1 MDAHDQRGMS
11 LVADAVVIDLA
22 ANAIRVRVPGFPG
35 DTGAAQPALLDVGS
49 NGRLIGLEIG
59 EWYVTVMDL
68 PGADDPYARSADI
81 HVDISEETPRAI
93 TIPRRGPNY
102 EITYPSG
109 NECWQTKSV
118 DGKLIQVCATIE
130 DEPSA
135 LHGARERRSTSQ
147 LPRP

>member
-1 MDAHDQRGMS
+1 MGTDRHEEMS

-22 ANAIRVRVPGFPG
+22 ANTIRVRVPGFPG
-35 DTGAAQPALLDVGS
+35 DPGEGHEAMLDVGS

-68 PGADDPYARSADI
+68 PGAEDPYVRTADVL
-81 HVDISEETPRAI
+81 VDISVAESPSI
-93 TIPRRGPNY
+93 SLPRRGPDY

-118 DGKLIQVCATIE
+118 DGRLIQVCATID
-130 DEPSA
+130 DEPLA
-135 LHGARERRSTSQ
+135 LRGVHEEGTSGTRPRR
-147 LPRP
+147 